1 MNACKRLSSVLPLSV
16 LAALATTA
24 CTVSSDAD
32 SAELNAR
39 VENVTVVG
47 TSVTAALYTNG
58 SLGLTT
64 VPKDGKGEAVLGNG
78 IKVSIRINA
87 PFVAEAAVSGTE
99 CTVPDANNKAIN
111 VGVILDDSGSMS
123 SSDPKMMRK
132 DATVSFLNT
141 LGAADKVLL
150 TDYGV
155 NTNLRDLLCAST
167 NGGTCGLANAQF
179 SADKAALIKATEKI
193 TNGGGTPLYGSCAE
207 MMPVVDGQK
216 DGRRGVLLL
225 SDGKPT
231 DSSKK
236 AACHDAAKAAGI
248 PVFTVGLGPAAE
260 GDAKA
265 DPTAVKVLRDLATET
280 GGSYA
285 SANDV
290 AQLDGLFRNMG
301 TALSRGS
308 CRTNATIADAAA
320 KIQPGMKVA
329 GEVEVGE
336 KGAKASF
343 EFVAPQK
350 N

>member
-1 MNACKRLSSVLPLSV
+1 MNACKLLPLSI
-16 LAALATTA
+16 LAALAATA
-24 CTVSSDAD
+24 CTVQSDAD

-39 VENVTVVG
+39 VENVTLVG
-47 TSVTAALYTNG
+47 TSVSAALYASG
-58 SLGLTT
+58 DLGVTT
-64 VPKDGKGEAVLGNG
+64 IPKDAKGEAVLGNG
-78 IKVSIRINA
+78 LKVAIRIST
-87 PFVAEAAVSGTE
+87 PFVAEATVSATE
-99 CTVPDANNKAIN
+99 CTIPDPGNKTIN

-141 LGAADKVLL
+141 LGPTDRVLL

-155 NTNLRDLLCAST
+155 GSSLRDLLCAST
-167 NGGTCGLANAQF
+167 TGGACTVANAQF
-179 SADKAALIKATEKI
+179 SSDKAALIKATEKI
-193 TNGGGTPLYGSCAE
+193 TSSGGTPLYGSCTE
-207 MMPVVDGQK
+207 MMPLVDAQK

-231 DSSKK
+231 DTGKK
-236 AACHDAAKAAGI
+236 AACHTAAKAAGI

-260 GDAKA
+260 GDPKVDAS
-265 DPTAVKVLRDLATET
+265 AVKVLRDLATET

-285 SANDV
+285 SANDA

-308 CRTNATIADAAA
+308 CRTSATLAEAAT

-329 GEVEVGE
+329 GEVQIGD

-343 EFVAPQK
+343 EFVAPAK

>member
-1 MNACKRLSSVLPLSV
+1 MNACKVLGLLPLSIV
-16 LAALATTA
+16 AALAATA
-24 CTVSSDAD
+24 CTVQSDAGA
-32 SAELNAR
+32 AELNAR

-47 TSVTAALYTNG
+47 TSVSSALYASG
-58 SLGLTT
+58 ELGVTT
-64 VPKDGKGEAVLGNG
+64 VPKDARGDAVLGDG
-78 IKVSIRINA
+78 LKVSIRISA
-87 PFVAEAAVSGTE
+87 PFFAEAAVSGTE
-99 CTVPDANNKAIN
+99 CTVPDPNNKAIN
-111 VGVILDDSGSMS
+111 IGVILDDSGSMA

-141 LGAADKVLL
+141 LGPADKVLL

-155 NTNLRDLLCAST
+155 GSGLRDLLCASN
-167 NGGTCGLANAQF
+167 NGGSCGLANAQF
-179 SADKAALIKATEKI
+179 SSDKAALIKAVEKI

-207 MMPVVDGQK
+207 MMPIVDRQK

-231 DSSKK
+231 DTSKK

-260 GDAKA
+260 GDAKV
-265 DPTAVKVLRDLATET
+265 DPGAVKVLRDLATET

-308 CRTNATIADAAA
+308 CRTSATLAEAAS

-329 GEVEVGE
+329 GEVQVGD
-336 KGAKASF
+336 KGAKAPF
-343 EFVAPQK
+343 EFIAPQK